1 MTTIRIARYS
11 LRCSTLGPG
20 VRGVVWVQG
29 CSQRCSGCTSPEMR
43 DYNGGIEM
51 DVQELAEK
59 FDASP
64 DLEGFTFS
72 GGEPMDQAEAL
83 TALIEELRRRRGDN
97 PSFMSYT
104 GYIFEDLRK
113 KLSFFQQKFVS
124 NIDILIDGPFIESQY
139 ANLLWRGSA
148 NQKVYFLT
156 PRYKEWES
164 RINEPGQGLEF
175 EFDEN
180 GVIQW
185 AGIPPLNFRE
195 DFRKLMAKQGI
206 LIQNE
211 GDN

>member
-1 MTTIRIARYS
+1 
-11 LRCSTLGPG
+11 
-20 VRGVVWVQG
+20 
-29 CSQRCSGCTSPEMR
+29 
-43 DYNGGIEM
+43 M

-83 TALIEELRRRRGDN
+83 TELIEELRRRRGDN

-104 GYIFEDLRK
+104 GYIFEELQK
-113 KLSFFQQKFVS
+113 NWLQSQQRFVS

-148 NQKVYFLT
+148 NQRVYFLT
-156 PRYKEWES
+156 PRYKDWES

-185 AGIPPLNFRE
+185 AGIPPLNFKE
-195 DFRKLMAKQGI
+195 NFQKLMELQGVKI
-206 LIQNE
+206 E
-211 GDN
+211 

>member
-1 MTTIRIARYS
+1 
-11 LRCSTLGPG
+11 
-20 VRGVVWVQG
+20 
-29 CSQRCSGCTSPEMR
+29 
-43 DYNGGIEM
+43 M

-83 TALIEELRRRRGDN
+83 TELIEELRCRRGDN

-104 GYIFEDLRK
+104 GYIFEELQK
-113 KLSFFQQKFVS
+113 NWLQSQQRFVS

-148 NQKVYFLT
+148 NQLVYFLT
-156 PRYKEWES
+156 PRYKDWES

-185 AGIPPLNFRE
+185 AGIPPLNFKE
-195 DFRKLMAKQGI
+195 NFQKLMELQGVKI
-206 LIQNE
+206 E
-211 GDN
+211 

>member
-1 MTTIRIARYS
+1 
-11 LRCSTLGPG
+11 
-20 VRGVVWVQG
+20 
-29 CSQRCSGCTSPEMR
+29 
-43 DYNGGIEM
+43 M
-51 DVQELAEK
+51 DVKELAER

-97 PSFMSYT
+97 VSFLSYT
-104 GYIFEDLRK
+104 GYFFEDLRK
-113 KLSFFQQKFVS
+113 NLLFFQQKFVNS
-124 NIDILIDGPFIESQY
+124 IDILIDGPFIESQY

-175 EFDEN
+175 EFDDN

-195 DFRKLMAKQGI
+195 EFRKLMKQQGI
-206 LIQNE
+206 IIE
-211 GDN
+211 

>member
-20 VRGVVWVQG
+20 IRGIVWVQG
-29 CSQRCSGCTSPEMR
+29 CSQRCPGCTSPEMR
-43 DYNGGIEM
+43 DYNGGTEM
-51 DVQELAEK
+51 DVEQLAQL

-83 TALIEELRRRRGDN
+83 NELILLLRQRRANN

-104 GYIFEDLRK
+104 GYIFEDLQK
-113 KLSFFQQKFVS
+113 NLSDSQQKFVS

-148 NQKVYFLT
+148 NQRVFFLT
-156 PRYKEWES
+156 PRYKSWGS

-175 EFDEN
+175 EFDNN

-185 AGIPPLNFRE
+185 TGIPPLHFRENFRKIME
-195 DFRKLMAKQGI
+195 EQGI
-206 LIQNE
+206 LIKQ
-211 GDN
+211 DDA

>member
-1 MTTIRIARYS
+1 MTSIRIARYS

-29 CSQRCSGCTSPEMR
+29 CSQRCPGCTSPEMQN
-43 DYNGGIEM
+43 YNGGIEM

-104 GYIFEDLRK
+104 GYFFEDLRK
-113 KLSFFQQKFVS
+113 NLSYSRQRYVN
-124 NIDILIDGPFIESQY
+124 NIDILIDGPFMESQY
-139 ANLLWRGSA
+139 ANLLWRGSS
-148 NQKVYFLT
+148 NQRVYFLT
-156 PRYKEWES
+156 PRYKEAWEY

-175 EFDEN
+175 EFDKN

-185 AGIPPLNFRE
+185 AGVPTMHFRE
-195 DFRKLMAKQGI
+195 DFRKLMEQQGI
-206 LIQNE
+206 IIE
-211 GDN
+211 

>member
-1 MTTIRIARYS
+1 
-11 LRCSTLGPG
+11 
-20 VRGVVWVQG
+20 
-29 CSQRCSGCTSPEMR
+29 
-43 DYNGGIEM
+43 M
-51 DVQELAEK
+51 DVRELAEK

-104 GYIFEDLRK
+104 GYIFEDLQK
-113 KLSFFQQKFVS
+113 KLSFFQQKFV
-124 NIDILIDGPFIESQY
+124 NIIDVLIDGPFIESQY

-148 NQKVYFLT
+148 NQRVYFLT

-180 GVIQW
+180 GVVQW
-185 AGIPPLNFRE
+185 AGIPPLHFRD

>member
-1 MTTIRIARYS
+1 
-11 LRCSTLGPG
+11 
-20 VRGVVWVQG
+20 
-29 CSQRCSGCTSPEMR
+29 
-43 DYNGGIEM
+43 M

-72 GGEPMDQAEAL
+72 GGEPMDQADAL
-83 TALIEELRRRRGDN
+83 TELIEELRRRRGDN

-104 GYIFEDLRK
+104 GYVFENLRNN
-113 KLSFFQQKFVS
+113 LSYSQQKFVNS
-124 NIDILIDGPFIESQY
+124 IDVLIDAPFMESQY

-148 NQKVYFLT
+148 NQRVYFLT
-156 PRYKEWES
+156 PRYKAWES

-175 EFDEN
+175 EFDEK

-185 AGIPPLNFRE
+185 AGIPPLNFRD

-211 GDN
+211 GDD

>member
-11 LRCSTLGPG
+11 LHCSTLGPG

-29 CSQRCSGCTSPEMR
+29 CSQRCPGCTSPEMR

-64 DLEGFTFS
+64 ELEGFTFS

-83 TALIEELRRRRGDN
+83 TALIEELRRRRGNN

-113 KLSFFQQKFVS
+113 KLSFFQQKFV
-124 NIDILIDGPFIESQY
+124 NIIDVLIDGPFMESQY

-148 NQKVYFLT
+148 NQRVYFLT

-180 GVIQW
+180 GAVQW

-195 DFRKLMAKQGI
+195 DFRKLMEQHGVI
-206 LIQNE
+206 I
-211 GDN
+211 D